1 MSGVLGVI
9 VAAGRGSRLRPFT
22 DRAPKCLL
30 PFEGRRLIDW
40 QLGALRANGI
50 RRIGIVRGY
59 LKDTLSSLGLETWDN
74 PRWEETNMVYSLL
87 RAREALL
94 AAETVVVAYADI
106 VYEPRL
112 VAALL
117 QSPDDVATTVD
128 LDWLSLWRVRFA
140 DPLSDAESLKMDR
153 AHAILDIGRKVKSL
167 TEIEAQ
173 YMGLLKFTRAGMRA
187 FVDYCDKRGAAV
199 EKLVMTDVLA
209 GLIGQGTLV
218 RGVPVRGG
226 WLEFDGT
233 GDLGAYEKLAR
244 ENRLSF
250 RREAADA

>member
-9 VAAGRGSRLRPFT
+9 VAAGRGTRLRPFT
-22 DRAPKCLL
+22 DRAPKCLH
-30 PFEGRRLIDW
+30 PFAGRRLIDW
-40 QLGALRANGI
+40 QLEALRANGI
-50 RRIGIVRGY
+50 ARIGMVRGY
-59 LKDTLSSLGLETWDN
+59 RKEMLAEFGLETWDN

-87 RAREALL
+87 CAREALL

-112 VAALL
+112 IAALL
-117 QSPDDVATTVD
+117 AASDDVATTVD
-128 LDWLSLWRVRFA
+128 LDWLSLWRIRFA

-167 TEIEAQ
+167 GEIEAQ
-173 YMGLLKFTRAGMRA
+173 YMGLLKFTAKGMRA
-187 FVDYCDKRGAAV
+187 FVDYCDARGAGA
-199 EKLVMTDVLA
+199 EKLAMTDVLA
-209 GLIGQGTLV
+209 GLTGQGTLV

-233 GDLGAYEKLAR
+233 SDVAAYAKLGPSGGLKLGR
-244 ENRLSF
+244 
-250 RREAADA
+250 AAVSA